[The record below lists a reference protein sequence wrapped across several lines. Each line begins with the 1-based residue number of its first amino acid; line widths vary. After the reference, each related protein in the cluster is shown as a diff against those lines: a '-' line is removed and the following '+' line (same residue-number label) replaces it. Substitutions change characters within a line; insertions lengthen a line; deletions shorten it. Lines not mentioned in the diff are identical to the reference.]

1 MRHTLLI
8 AAALSL
14 TAAQASAENW
24 VKYVDADGGIV
35 WSYDADYTYRDR
47 TSGRLVVMQAVAK
60 PSANIGPSSPGKP
73 DGVGSVV
80 AIDCK
85 DRNLI
90 TLGSYKPSAPLDI
103 KSTWRSDTPK
113 KATGADNIALV
124 AAVCAKADDAPVK

>member
-1 MRHTLLI
+1 
-8 AAALSL
+8 
-14 TAAQASAENW
+14 
-24 VKYVDADGGIV
+24 
-35 WSYDADYTYRDR
+35 
-47 TSGRLVVMQAVAK
+47 
-60 PSANIGPSSPGKP
+60 
-73 DGVGSVV
+73 VGSVV

-113 KATGADNIALV
+113 KATGADNVALV

>member
-14 TAAQASAENW
+14 TAAQASAETW

-47 TSGRLVVMQAVAK
+47 VSNRLVVMQAVAK
-60 PSANIGPSSPGKP
+60 PSANIGPSGPGKP

-80 AIDCK
+80 AIDC
-85 DRNLI
+85 RENNMI

-103 KSTWRSDTPK
+103 KSTWRRDTPK
-113 KATGADNIALV
+113 KATGADNTALI
-124 AAVCAKADDAPVK
+124 AAVCAKAADAPVK

>member
-24 VKYVDADGGIV
+24 VKYIDADGGIV

-60 PSANIGPSSPGKP
+60 PSAKIGPSSPGKP

-113 KATGADNIALV
+113 KATGADNVALV